1 MKPLTACS
9 SAVVTDPSWTVACV
23 VQAWGQLLQLSGSH
37 QVAQMP
43 IHRRT
48 QACEILPAV
57 NAPGLK
63 LARKVRSSASQ
74 SGSRRVNGGKHG
86 KFFIEISCT

>member
-1 MKPLTACS
+1 
-9 SAVVTDPSWTVACV
+9 V
-23 VQAWGQLLQLSGSH
+23 VQAWGQLLQLSGSR

-48 QACEILPAV
+48 QACEILPTV
-57 NAPGLK
+57 NAPSLK
-63 LARKVRSSASQ
+63 LAREVRSSASQ
-74 SGSRRVNGGKHG
+74 IGSRRFNGSEHG